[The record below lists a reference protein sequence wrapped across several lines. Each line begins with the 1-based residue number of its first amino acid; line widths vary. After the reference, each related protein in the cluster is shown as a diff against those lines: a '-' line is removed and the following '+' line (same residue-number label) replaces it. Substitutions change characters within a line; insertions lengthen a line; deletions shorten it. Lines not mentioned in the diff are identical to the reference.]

1 MSDRADERPWW
12 APEET
17 RPPAGAA
24 DRLQAVAYYRHSAQ
38 DRQENSV
45 AIQQE
50 QVLQWATENGVDVIH
65 EFADRGKSGLT
76 AEGRDAFNDMME
88 NWVRRRDDFQL
99 VLCLD
104 VSRWGR
110 FQDFDLSATYS
121 ADCKRHGKQVVYTT
135 LGKPKANDPLHQ
147 VYIQFER
154 FRAAQYSRELSD
166 KVFRGCVKVVQ
177 QGYWA
182 GGSPPYGLER
192 QLLDEQRRPVQVLQP
207 GQRKGIQNQ
216 RVTLTPGED
225 ERAGTVRRIFRDC
238 AEGGLDPRAIAA
250 ALNRDGVA
258 PPGGGRWA
266 SPKVRR
272 ILTNEEYAGTLVYNR
287 TTQKLRTPS
296 RHNPPDQ
303 WVKTADAFE
312 PVVDRA
318 VFDAAQRALA
328 AAAARYEPAA
338 MIERLGRLVR
348 EHAEVRP
355 SLLRADP
362 DSVSAGTYAKRFAS
376 LDAAYQRVFA
386 EAVAGVRAD
395 VEAAVAGLVGG
406 VERHDDFLVVNGKF
420 TVAVQPSV
428 PVPHGYSQYWYFL
441 PDARATVDITLGVPV
456 SGPDGPRVLGYLA
469 LPRLLVARR
478 GIRLFDSSAARLDLY
493 GHAGLD
499 IIVQLARSSS

>member
-1 MSDRADERPWW
+1 MGDRADERPWW
-12 APEET
+12 APEEP
-17 RPPAGAA
+17 RPPAGTA
-24 DRLQAVAYYRHSAQ
+24 DRLRAVAYYRHSAQ

-147 VYIQFER
+147 VYVQFER

-225 ERAGTVRRIFRDC
+225 DRAGTVRRIFRDC

-266 SPKVRR
+266 SPKVRGAGGDPDQR
-272 ILTNEEYAGTLVYNR
+272 GVRRDARLQPDHPEAADAVPPQPAGPVGQDGRRVRAGRRPGRVRRCPAGPGRRRGPVRAGGDDRAARTARAGTR
-287 TTQKLRTPS
+287 
-296 RHNPPDQ
+296 
-303 WVKTADAFE
+303 
-312 PVVDRA
+312 
-318 VFDAAQRALA
+318 
-328 AAAARYEPAA
+328 
-338 MIERLGRLVR
+338 
-348 EHAEVRP
+348 
-355 SLLRADP
+355 
-362 DSVSAGTYAKRFAS
+362 
-376 LDAAYQRVFA
+376 
-386 EAVAGVRAD
+386 
-395 VEAAVAGLVGG
+395 
-406 VERHDDFLVVNGKF
+406 
-420 TVAVQPSV
+420 
-428 PVPHGYSQYWYFL
+428 
-441 PDARATVDITLGVPV
+441 
-456 SGPDGPRVLGYLA
+456 
-469 LPRLLVARR
+469 
-478 GIRLFDSSAARLDLY
+478 
-493 GHAGLD
+493 
-499 IIVQLARSSS
+499 